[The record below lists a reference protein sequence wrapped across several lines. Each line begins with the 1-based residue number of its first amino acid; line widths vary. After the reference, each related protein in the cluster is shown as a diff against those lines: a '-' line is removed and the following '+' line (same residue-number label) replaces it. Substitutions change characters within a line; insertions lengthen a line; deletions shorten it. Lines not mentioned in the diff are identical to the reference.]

1 MLYYLLNFNDFA
13 SGLITLFAITV
24 INNWYN
30 TTNMLCAIAG
40 NSWPIVYVFS
50 FIVIIV
56 WLVLSLLISYVLEIH
71 GQVTD
76 ELEKEWRR
84 RAWVQSFRDGYK
96 KGNLDK
102 DTLMALSKNYV
113 EGNGS

>member
-1 MLYYLLNFNDFA
+1 M
-13 SGLITLFAITV
+13 
-24 INNWYN
+24 
-30 TTNMLCAIAG
+30 
-40 NSWPIVYVFS
+40 
-50 FIVIIV
+50 
-56 WLVLSLLISYVLEIH
+56 
-71 GQVTD
+71 TD
-76 ELEKEWRR
+76 ELEKEWKR